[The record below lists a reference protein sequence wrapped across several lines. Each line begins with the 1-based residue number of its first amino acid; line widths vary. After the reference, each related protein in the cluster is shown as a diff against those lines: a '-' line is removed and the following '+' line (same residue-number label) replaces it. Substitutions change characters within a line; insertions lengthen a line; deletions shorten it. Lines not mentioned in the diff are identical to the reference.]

1 MAEYIEREAVID
13 EIEGATW
20 YHISCQKNLVEGAA
34 CEADA
39 LYKATDIYNII
50 KSAPTADVVEVV
62 RCGDLKKDCNKTI
75 NFYHELKRLCGS
87 RTACDADAN
96 SKEQCPLLDFCGHP
110 FTKICAK
117 DAQKAIENLQK
128 WSNEHPKKTYAQD
141 FFEKFPKAQSYSDG
155 SPVVC
160 RKIIYGEIRPPFEN
174 CYYTGACYKCWNE
187 PMEE

>member
-1 MAEYIEREAVID
+1 M
-13 EIEGATW
+13 
-20 YHISCQKNLVEGAA
+20 
-34 CEADA
+34 
-39 LYKATDIYNII
+39 
-50 KSAPTADVVEVV
+50 
-62 RCGDLKKDCNKTI
+62 DCSKTI
-75 NFYHELKRLCGS
+75 DFFPEFGRLCNS
-87 RTACDADAN
+87 RTACAAGAAY
-96 SKEQCPLLDFCGHP
+96 KEQCPLLDFCGHP

-174 CYYTGACYKCWNE
+174 CYYTGACENCWNE
-187 PMEE
+187 PMNDEETKGA

>member
-1 MAEYIEREAVID
+1 M
-13 EIEGATW
+13 
-20 YHISCQKNLVEGAA
+20 
-34 CEADA
+34 
-39 LYKATDIYNII
+39 
-50 KSAPTADVVEVV
+50 
-62 RCGDLKKDCNKTI
+62 DCSKTI
-75 NFYHELKRLCGS
+75 DFFPEFGRLCNS
-87 RTACDADAN
+87 RTACAAGAAY
-96 SKEQCPLLDFCGHP
+96 KEQCPLLDFCGHP

-187 PMEE
+187 PLNDE